1 MLINWKQNKK
11 TQRTEQKLGMW
22 NNRTWGKQNLN
33 VFIAFIGMCASVCM
47 YVCVHLSLC
56 ELCTCRYMGIIAP
69 ETVVASGCLPL
80 EVGAGNWTRVLCSN
94 SMHSYQLSQLSSA
107 VLQLLVESIGEIHK
121 QCSGLRQCNN
131 KKKSREDSK
140 CLRYISSQKRKTS
153 MESHQCTQPR
163 QRHRVYQ
170 CHHTPR
176 TLEAGTRG
184 WLQVQSWTGLQ
195 SKTIE
200 DGDRERQRQIDKVRN
215 RERISLMLHDFLPF

>member
-11 TQRTEQKLGMW
+11 TQRTEQKLGTW

-33 VFIAFIGMCASVCM
+33 VFIAFIGVCASVCM

-69 ETVVASGCLPL
+69 ETVVASGFLSL

-131 KKKSREDSK
+131 KKKVERIPSAWGMSHRKRGKRPWSHISAHNPDKDIE
-140 CLRYISSQKRKTS
+140 YISVT
-153 MESHQCTQPR
+153 TLPGLWR
-163 QRHRVYQ
+163 QEQ
-170 CHHTPR
+170 EDDCKFK
-176 TLEAGTRG
+176 AGR
-184 WLQVQSWTGLQ
+184 LQ

-200 DGDRERQRQIDKVRN
+200 DRDRERQRQIDKDRN
-215 RERISLMLHDFLPF
+215 RERTSLLLHDFLQF